1 MLQLINICYICT
13 PSGYCKELERS
24 CQVKNIKFSDKT
36 TPPVDKWVCM
46 LYTLIIVIGVVM
58 CLT

>member
-1 MLQLINICYICT
+1 MN
-13 PSGYCKELERS
+13 
-24 CQVKNIKFSDKT
+24 KNIKFSDKT